1 MNGTFDIVHVRSQFI
16 PSGDDFFATIS
27 AYDNALASIG
37 GGVVPTPT
45 QTPERI
51 TTFFIDTGGA
61 EQVLL
66 DMLKLVPVKE
76 PVLLIAHPAYNSL
89 PASLEVLAR
98 LQQDEIKGSILFL
111 KGPDDKN
118 GFQELQQSLKNN
130 MVATKLRQTR
140 IGLIGDPSDWLV
152 ASKPQANVLQRQW
165 GPEVINI
172 SIDELKET
180 MSGVDSSILEPTS
193 RSLIQGATEVL
204 EPQSETVTEV
214 IRVYEALKQVIHSHS
229 LQALS
234 LRCFDLVLDL
244 NTTGCFALSQ
254 LIDDGI
260 IAGCEG
266 DLVSTTGMLWAE
278 AVTGETP
285 WMANPAHLDG
295 LTNSL
300 TLAHCTVPRKLVTDY
315 GLRSHFESG
324 LGVGIQGRI
333 PNGPITLLRIGG
345 RSMEKLW
352 LAEGEILGSGQ
363 DESLCRTQVD
373 IRLSRGDVKELLE
386 SPLGNHLVL
395 IRGYHA
401 PALES
406 SQKMLIQN

>member
-1 MNGTFDIVHVRSQFI
+1 MNSKFDFIHVRSQFI
-16 PSGDDFFATIS
+16 PPGDDFFATIS
-27 AYDNALASIG
+27 AYDKTLSEIG
-37 GGVVPTPT
+37 GSVVLAPAQQQDHHTL
-45 QTPERI
+45 
-51 TTFFIDTGGA
+51 FFMDTGGT

-66 DMLKLVPVKE
+66 DMIKLKSASE

-98 LQQDEIKGSILFL
+98 LQQNNIQGRILFI
-111 KGPDDKN
+111 KSPDDTS
-118 GFQELQQSLKNN
+118 GLQEIQQTLKNN
-130 MVATKLRQTR
+130 GVATKLRQIR

-152 ASKPQANVLQRQW
+152 ASKPQADILQKQW
-165 GPEVINI
+165 GPEVVNI
-172 SIDELKET
+172 SIDELKEAMT
-180 MSGVDSSILEPTS
+180 QVDPSILEPTS
-193 RSLIQGATEVL
+193 QSLIEGATEVL
-204 EPQSETVTEV
+204 EPQTETVTDV
-214 IRVYEALKQVIHSHS
+214 IRVYEALKQVIKTHS

-254 LIDDGI
+254 LIDEGVI
-260 IAGCEG
+260 SGCEG

-295 LTNSL
+295 LTNTL

-333 PNGPITLLRIGG
+333 PNGPVTLLRIGG
-345 RSMEKLW
+345 KTMEKLW
-352 LAEGEILGSGQ
+352 LAEGAILRSGQ

-373 IRLSRGDVKELLE
+373 IKLSRGYVRELLE

-395 IRGYHA
+395 IRGHHA
-401 PALES
+401 SALES